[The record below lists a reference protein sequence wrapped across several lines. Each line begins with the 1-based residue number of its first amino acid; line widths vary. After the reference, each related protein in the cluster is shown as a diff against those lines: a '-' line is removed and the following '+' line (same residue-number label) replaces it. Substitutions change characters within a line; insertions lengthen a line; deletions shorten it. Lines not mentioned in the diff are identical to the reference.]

1 MVFRGDLKEVIIMT
15 INYSLIGNRI
25 KSARK
30 AKGLSQSE
38 LSELIDKSVGYMSYI
53 ETGSKKPSLETLI
66 QIANALDVTIDE
78 LLSDNLAAAS
88 PVSNTQINQLLSDCS
103 AFEKKV
109 ILLSVQS
116 LKEAIRTSMPLM
128 ELNFDYNYTKN

>member
-1 MVFRGDLKEVIIMT
+1 MT

-25 KSARK
+25 KAARK

-103 AFEKKV
+103 AFEKRV
-109 ILLSVQS
+109 ILLSIKS
-116 LKEAIRTSMPLM
+116 IKDAIRISKPLM
-128 ELNFDYNYTKN
+128 EVDFDYNYTNN

>member
-1 MVFRGDLKEVIIMT
+1 MI

-25 KSARK
+25 KTARK

-78 LLSDNLAAAS
+78 LLSDNLVAS
-88 PVSNTQINQLLSDCS
+88 STVSNTQINQLLSDCS
-103 AFEKKV
+103 AFEKSV
-109 ILLSVQS
+109 ILLSIKS
-116 LKEAIRTSMPLM
+116 IKDAIRISKPLI
-128 ELNFDYNYTKN
+128 EVDFDYNYTNN

>member
-1 MVFRGDLKEVIIMT
+1 MT

-25 KSARK
+25 KAARK

-88 PVSNTQINQLLSDCS
+88 PVSNTQMNQLLSDCS
-103 AFEKKV
+103 AFEKRV

-116 LKEAIRTSMPLM
+116 LKEAIRTSKPLM
-128 ELNFDYNYTKN
+128 ELNFDYNYTKK

>member
-1 MVFRGDLKEVIIMT
+1 MT

-25 KSARK
+25 KAARK

-38 LSELIDKSVGYMSYI
+38 LSELIDRSVGYMSYI

-78 LLSDNLAAAS
+78 LLSDNLAAS
-88 PVSNTQINQLLSDCS
+88 STVSNTQINQLLSDCS
-103 AFEKKV
+103 AFEKSV
-109 ILLSVQS
+109 ILLSIKS
-116 LKEAIRTSMPLM
+116 IKDAIRISKPLM
-128 ELNFDYNYTKN
+128 EVDFDYNYTNN

>member
-1 MVFRGDLKEVIIMT
+1 MT

-25 KSARK
+25 KAARK

-38 LSELIDKSVGYMSYI
+38 LSELIDRSVGYMSYI
-53 ETGSKKPSLETLI
+53 ETGRKKPSLETLI

-78 LLSDNLAAAS
+78 LLSDNLVAS
-88 PVSNTQINQLLSDCS
+88 STVSNTQINQLLSDCI
-103 AFEKKV
+103 AFEKRV

-116 LKEAIRTSMPLM
+116 IKDAIRISKPLM
-128 ELNFDYNYTKN
+128 EVNFDYNYTEN

>member
-1 MVFRGDLKEVIIMT
+1 MT

-25 KSARK
+25 KAARK

-38 LSELIDKSVGYMSYI
+38 LSELIDRSVGYMSYI

-78 LLSDNLAAAS
+78 LLSDNISAAS
-88 PVSNTQINQLLSDCS
+88 PVSNTQLNHLLSDCR
-103 AFEKKV
+103 AYEKRV

-116 LKEAIRTSMPLM
+116 IKDAIRISKPLM
-128 ELNFDYNYTKN
+128 EVNFDYNYTEN

>member
-1 MVFRGDLKEVIIMT
+1 MT

-25 KSARK
+25 KTARK

-78 LLSDNLAAAS
+78 LLSDNLVAS
-88 PVSNTQINQLLSDCS
+88 STVSNTQINQLLSDCS
-103 AFEKKV
+103 AFEKSV
-109 ILLSVQS
+109 ILLSIKS
-116 LKEAIRTSMPLM
+116 IKDAIRISKPLM

>member
-1 MVFRGDLKEVIIMT
+1 MT

-25 KSARK
+25 KAARK

-38 LSELIDKSVGYMSYI
+38 LSELIDRSVGYMSYI

-103 AFEKKV
+103 AYEKRV

-116 LKEAIRTSMPLM
+116 IKDAIRISKPLM
-128 ELNFDYNYTKN
+128 EVNFDYNYTEN

>member
-1 MVFRGDLKEVIIMT
+1 MT

-25 KSARK
+25 KTARK

-78 LLSDNLAAAS
+78 LLSDNFVAS
-88 PVSNTQINQLLSDCS
+88 STVSNTQINQLLSDCS
-103 AFEKKV
+103 AFEKSV
-109 ILLSVQS
+109 ILLSIKS
-116 LKEAIRTSMPLM
+116 IKDAIRISKPLM
-128 ELNFDYNYTKN
+128 EVDFDYNYTNN

>member
-1 MVFRGDLKEVIIMT
+1 MT
-15 INYSLIGNRI
+15 INYLLIGNRI
-25 KSARK
+25 KTARK

-53 ETGSKKPSLETLI
+53 ETGSKKPSLENLI

-78 LLSDNLAAAS
+78 LLSDNLVAAS

-103 AFEKKV
+103 AFEKSV
-109 ILLSVQS
+109 ILLSIKS
-116 LKEAIRTSMPLM
+116 IKDAIRISKPLM
-128 ELNFDYNYTKN
+128 EVDFDYNYTNN

>member
-1 MVFRGDLKEVIIMT
+1 MT
-15 INYSLIGNRI
+15 INYSLIGYRI
-25 KSARK
+25 KAARK

-78 LLSDNLAAAS
+78 LLSDNLVAAS

-103 AFEKKV
+103 AFEKSV
-109 ILLSVQS
+109 ILLSIKS
-116 LKEAIRTSMPLM
+116 IKDAIRISKPLM
-128 ELNFDYNYTKN
+128 EVDFDYNYTNN

>member
-1 MVFRGDLKEVIIMT
+1 MT

-25 KSARK
+25 KAARK
-30 AKGLSQSE
+30 AKGLSQSK

-78 LLSDNLAAAS
+78 LLSDNLVAAS

-103 AFEKKV
+103 AFEKSV
-109 ILLSVQS
+109 ILLSIKS
-116 LKEAIRTSMPLM
+116 IKDAIRISKPLM
-128 ELNFDYNYTKN
+128 EVDFDYNYTNN

>member
-1 MVFRGDLKEVIIMT
+1 MT

-25 KSARK
+25 KAARK

-38 LSELIDKSVGYMSYI
+38 LSELIDRSVGYMSYI

-78 LLSDNLAAAS
+78 LLSDNLVAAS

-103 AFEKKV
+103 AFEKSV
-109 ILLSVQS
+109 ILLSIKS
-116 LKEAIRTSMPLM
+116 IKDAIRISKPLM
-128 ELNFDYNYTKN
+128 EIDFDYNYTNN

>member
-1 MVFRGDLKEVIIMT
+1 MT

-25 KSARK
+25 KAARK

-103 AFEKKV
+103 AFEKSV
-109 ILLSVQS
+109 ILLSIKS
-116 LKEAIRTSMPLM
+116 IKDAIRISKPLM
-128 ELNFDYNYTKN
+128 EIDFDYNYTNN

>member
-1 MVFRGDLKEVIIMT
+1 MT

-25 KSARK
+25 KTARK

-78 LLSDNLAAAS
+78 LLSDNLVAAS

-103 AFEKKV
+103 AFEKSV
-109 ILLSVQS
+109 ILLSIKS
-116 LKEAIRTSMPLM
+116 IKDAIRISKPLM
-128 ELNFDYNYTKN
+128 EIDFDYNYTNN

>member
-1 MVFRGDLKEVIIMT
+1 MT

-25 KSARK
+25 KAARK

-38 LSELIDKSVGYMSYI
+38 LSELIDRSVGYMSYI

-116 LKEAIRTSMPLM
+116 LKEAIRTSKPLM
-128 ELNFDYNYTKN
+128 ELNLDYNYTKN

>member
-1 MVFRGDLKEVIIMT
+1 MT

-25 KSARK
+25 KAARK

-38 LSELIDKSVGYMSYI
+38 LSELIDRSVGYMSYI

-88 PVSNTQINQLLSDCS
+88 PVSNTQINQLLSDCT

-116 LKEAIRTSMPLM
+116 LKEAIRTSKPLM
-128 ELNFDYNYTKN
+128 GLNSDYNYTKN

>member
-1 MVFRGDLKEVIIMT
+1 MT

-25 KSARK
+25 KAARK

-78 LLSDNLAAAS
+78 LLSDNISAAS
-88 PVSNTQINQLLSDCS
+88 PVSNTQLNHLLADGS
-103 AFEKKV
+103 AYEKRV

-116 LKEAIRTSMPLM
+116 IKDAIRISKPLM
-128 ELNFDYNYTKN
+128 EVNFDYNYTEN

>member
-1 MVFRGDLKEVIIMT
+1 MT

-25 KSARK
+25 KTARK

-103 AFEKKV
+103 AFEKRV
-109 ILLSVQS
+109 ILLSIKS
-116 LKEAIRTSMPLM
+116 IKEAIRISKPLM
-128 ELNFDYNYTKN
+128 EVDFDYNYTNN

>member
-1 MVFRGDLKEVIIMT
+1 MT

-25 KSARK
+25 KAARK

-38 LSELIDKSVGYMSYI
+38 LSELIDRSVGYMSYI

-78 LLSDNLAAAS
+78 LLSDNLVAAS

-103 AFEKKV
+103 AFEKSV
-109 ILLSVQS
+109 ILLSIKS
-116 LKEAIRTSMPLM
+116 IKDAIRISKPLM
-128 ELNFDYNYTKN
+128 EVDFDYNYTNN

>member
-1 MVFRGDLKEVIIMT
+1 MT

-25 KSARK
+25 KTARK

-78 LLSDNLAAAS
+78 LLSDNLVAS
-88 PVSNTQINQLLSDCS
+88 STVSNTQINQLLSDCS
-103 AFEKKV
+103 AFEKSV
-109 ILLSVQS
+109 ILLSIKS
-116 LKEAIRTSMPLM
+116 IKDAIRISKPLM
-128 ELNFDYNYTKN
+128 EVNIDYNYTEN

>member
-1 MVFRGDLKEVIIMT
+1 MT

-25 KSARK
+25 KAARK

-38 LSELIDKSVGYMSYI
+38 LSELIDRSVGYMSYI

-116 LKEAIRTSMPLM
+116 IKEAIRTSKPLM
-128 ELNFDYNYTKN
+128 ELNSDYNYTKN

>member
-1 MVFRGDLKEVIIMT
+1 MT

-25 KSARK
+25 KAARK
-30 AKGLSQSE
+30 AKGLPQSE

-78 LLSDNLAAAS
+78 LLSDNLVAAS

-103 AFEKKV
+103 AFEKSV
-109 ILLSVQS
+109 ILLSIKS
-116 LKEAIRTSMPLM
+116 IKDAIRISKPLM
-128 ELNFDYNYTKN
+128 EVDFDYNYTNN

>member
-1 MVFRGDLKEVIIMT
+1 MT

-25 KSARK
+25 KAARK

-38 LSELIDKSVGYMSYI
+38 LSELIDRSVGYMSYI

-103 AFEKKV
+103 AFEKRV
-109 ILLSVQS
+109 ILLSIKS
-116 LKEAIRTSMPLM
+116 IKEAIRISKPLM
-128 ELNFDYNYTKN
+128 EVDFDYNYTNN

>member
-1 MVFRGDLKEVIIMT
+1 MT

-30 AKGLSQSE
+30 AKGLSQSA
-38 LSELIDKSVGYMSYI
+38 LSELIDRSVGYMSYI

-103 AFEKKV
+103 AFEKRV
-109 ILLSVQS
+109 ILLSIKS
-116 LKEAIRTSMPLM
+116 IKEAIRISKPLM
-128 ELNFDYNYTKN
+128 EVDFDYNYTNN

>member
-1 MVFRGDLKEVIIMT
+1 MT

-25 KSARK
+25 KAARK

-78 LLSDNLAAAS
+78 LLSDNLVAAS

-103 AFEKKV
+103 AFEKRV
-109 ILLSVQS
+109 ILLLVQS
-116 LKEAIRTSMPLM
+116 IKEAIRTSKPLM
-128 ELNFDYNYTKN
+128 GLNSDYNYTKN

>member
-1 MVFRGDLKEVIIMT
+1 MT

-25 KSARK
+25 KTARK

-78 LLSDNLAAAS
+78 LLSDNLVAAS

-103 AFEKKV
+103 AFEKSV
-109 ILLSVQS
+109 ILLSIKS
-116 LKEAIRTSMPLM
+116 IKDAIRISKPLM
-128 ELNFDYNYTKN
+128 ELNFDYNYKKN

>member
-1 MVFRGDLKEVIIMT
+1 MT

-25 KSARK
+25 KAARK

-78 LLSDNLAAAS
+78 LLSDNLVAAS

-103 AFEKKV
+103 AFEKRV

-116 LKEAIRTSMPLM
+116 IKDAIRISKPLM
-128 ELNFDYNYTKN
+128 EVNFDYNYTNN

>member
-1 MVFRGDLKEVIIMT
+1 MT

-25 KSARK
+25 KAARK

-38 LSELIDKSVGYMSYI
+38 LSELIDRSVGYMSYI

-88 PVSNTQINQLLSDCS
+88 PVSNTQINQLLSDCT
-103 AFEKKV
+103 AFEKRV

-116 LKEAIRTSMPLM
+116 LKEAIRTSKPLM

>member
-1 MVFRGDLKEVIIMT
+1 MT
-15 INYSLIGNRI
+15 INYSHIGNRI
-25 KSARK
+25 KAARK

-38 LSELIDKSVGYMSYI
+38 LSELIDRSVGYMSYI

-78 LLSDNLAAAS
+78 LLSDNLVAAS

-116 LKEAIRTSMPLM
+116 LKEAIRTSKPLM
-128 ELNFDYNYTKN
+128 ELNLDYNYTKN

>member
-1 MVFRGDLKEVIIMT
+1 MT

-25 KSARK
+25 KAARK

-66 QIANALDVTIDE
+66 QIANTLEVTIDE
-78 LLSDNLAAAS
+78 LLSDNLSATS
-88 PVSNTQINQLLSDCS
+88 SVSNTQMNRLLSDCD
-103 AFEKKV
+103 AYEKRV

-116 LKEAIRTSMPLM
+116 IKEALRTSKPLM
-128 ELNFDYNYTKN
+128 EIDFDYNYTNN

>member
-1 MVFRGDLKEVIIMT
+1 MT

-25 KSARK
+25 KAARK

-38 LSELIDKSVGYMSYI
+38 LSELIDRSVGYMSYI

-78 LLSDNLAAAS
+78 LLSDNLVAAS

-103 AFEKKV
+103 AFEKRV

-116 LKEAIRTSMPLM
+116 LKEAIRTSKPLM

>member
-1 MVFRGDLKEVIIMT
+1 MT
-15 INYSLIGNRI
+15 LNYSLIGNRI
-25 KSARK
+25 KAARK

-78 LLSDNLAAAS
+78 LLSDNLVAAS

-103 AFEKKV
+103 AFEKSV
-109 ILLSVQS
+109 ILLSIKS
-116 LKEAIRTSMPLM
+116 IKDAIRISKPLM
-128 ELNFDYNYTKN
+128 EVDFDYNYTNN

>member
-1 MVFRGDLKEVIIMT
+1 MT

-25 KSARK
+25 KTARK

-53 ETGSKKPSLETLI
+53 ETGSNKPSLETLI

-78 LLSDNLAAAS
+78 LLSDNLVAS
-88 PVSNTQINQLLSDCS
+88 SRVSNTQINQLLSDCS
-103 AFEKKV
+103 AFEKSV
-109 ILLSVQS
+109 ILLSIKS
-116 LKEAIRTSMPLM
+116 IKDAIRISKPLM
-128 ELNFDYNYTKN
+128 EVDFDYNYTNN

>member
-1 MVFRGDLKEVIIMT
+1 MT

-25 KSARK
+25 KTARK

-78 LLSDNLAAAS
+78 LLSDNLVAAS

-103 AFEKKV
+103 AFEKRV
-109 ILLSVQS
+109 ILLLVQS
-116 LKEAIRTSMPLM
+116 IKEAIRTSKPLM
-128 ELNFDYNYTKN
+128 GLNSDYNYTKN